1 MPATIYDFQAEKDRI
16 EQEHEQYLANWLA
29 ENIGD
34 LPAIII
40 YVEKPSLMDR
50 IKSLLTSLLRAGD
63 VPQKGR

>member
-1 MPATIYDFQAEKDRI
+1 MPAIIYDFQTEKDRI
-16 EQEHEQYLANWLA
+16 EQEIEEEMANWLA

-63 VPQKGR
+63 VPRKGR

>member
-40 YVEKPSLMDR
+40 YIEKPSLMD
-50 IKSLLTSLLRAGD
+50 KVKGLLRRAGD

>member
-16 EQEHEQYLANWLA
+16 EQEYEEEMANWLA

-50 IKSLLTSLLRAGD
+50 IKSLLRAGD
-63 VPQKGR
+63 VPRKGR

>member
-16 EQEHEQYLANWLA
+16 EQEYEEEMANWLA

-50 IKSLLTSLLRAGD
+50 IKSLLTSSLRAGD